1 MSTVPAHNFCEP
13 TREKFTAAARSI
25 PGVCAVLL
33 SRVLL
38 LMTRTPSVRQSMF
51 GFNYF
56 SREAIN
62 VPAAFAP
69 LYENTPNH
77 MNPSNE
83 NSVRVRLRL
92 PPLWTIGAPVFAG
105 LVLAAAGF
113 GWARGTGGILVAIV
127 ALGLAGAV
135 FAAVHHADVVAHRV
149 GQPYGTLVL

>member
-1 MSTVPAHNFCEP
+1 MSTVPAHSFCEP
-13 TREKFTAAARSI
+13 TRGKFTAAARSI

-38 LMTRTPSVRQSMF
+38 RMTRTPWVRQSRF

-62 VPAAFAP
+62 V
-69 LYENTPNH
+69 ENTPNP

-92 PPLWTIGAPVFAG
+92 PPLWTIAAPVFAG

-113 GWARGTGGILVAIV
+113 GWARGMGGILVAVV